1 MVGFSPYLNSTH
13 LFDDKA
19 NQILVPTNLVN
30 CQRGPDNV
38 LRGGEVS
45 RIIAAQEVQ
54 SDGDP
59 LPGLEGEDGGDG
71 AGGGEVC
78 LAGRGGLTGDDWL
91 SAGSAHT
98 LLAL

>member
-78 LAGRGGLTGDDWL
+78 LAG
-91 SAGSAHT
+91 
-98 LLAL
+98 